1 MSDSKEEMLGLEV
14 DTIKKTEQEL
24 DEELNHKLEQS
35 VQMLISREDNR
46 KKAAGSKVDPQS
58 LASRVQSLDQGLHDL
73 SESEYMKKFGVESPS
88 VIMRSLDK
96 FELIVQFKGLYS
108 FALVLTTLQTSR
120 DVLAL
125 SMYQWSTALDGYEK
139 WLGNFVQE

>member
-73 SESEYMKKFGVESPS
+73 SESEYMKKFGVENSS

-108 FALVLTTLQTSR
+108 FALVLTTL
-120 DVLAL
+120 
-125 SMYQWSTALDGYEK
+125 
-139 WLGNFVQE
+139 